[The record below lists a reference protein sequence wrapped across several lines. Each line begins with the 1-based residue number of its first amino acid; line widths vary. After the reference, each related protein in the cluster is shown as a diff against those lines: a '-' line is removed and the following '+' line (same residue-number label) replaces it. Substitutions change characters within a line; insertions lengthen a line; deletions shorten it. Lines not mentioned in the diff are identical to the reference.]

1 MFSYRSILK
10 QSWNIAWK
18 NKHLWLFGLF
28 ASIAA
33 ASGSFEYQVLANG
46 LQTSALESSY
56 YHINGLIV
64 VLSTFAS
71 FCAGFFQLFTYD
83 VFTII
88 NTLTVL
94 IITATLIIAFVWLSV
109 SSQAALVISAKKLI
123 AAKKKMPELNL
134 RENLAKGHLHFWPV
148 LGLNVLIKLLVA
160 LALFI
165 MSVPLLFLA
174 VNGSIYLGVV
184 YILSFIIFTPIA
196 VSLSL
201 IIKYAIAY
209 NVLNQESFGT
219 SLKKAIKLFSDNWL
233 ISVEMGIILFIFS
246 FLAGFLLLII
256 ISIFI
261 FPYLV
266 FAANYGLAW
275 LLVLLLLIALILI
288 LFIGALLTTFQVS
301 AWTNLFME
309 LEEGRGEAKL
319 ERVFKKKA

>member
-18 NKHLWLFGLF
+18 NKYLWLFGLF

-46 LQTSALESSY
+46 LQSSALENSY
-56 YHINGLIV
+56 SHINGLV
-64 VLSTFAS
+64 LVLSAFGS
-71 FCAGFFQLFTYD
+71 FCAGFWNLFSYD
-83 VFTII
+83 IFTII

-94 IITATLIIAFVWLSV
+94 IITLTLIVTFVWLSI
-109 SSQAALVISAKKLI
+109 SSQAALVVSAKKLI
-123 AAKKKMPELNL
+123 VAKKKTPILNI

-148 LGLNVLIKLLVA
+148 LGLNILIKVLVG

-174 VNGSIYLGVV
+174 VNGSAYLAGVYV
-184 YILSFIIFTPIA
+184 LSFIIFTPIA

-209 NVLNQESFGT
+209 NVLNDESFCA
-219 SLKKAIKLFSDNWL
+219 SLKKSIKLFGNNWL
-233 ISVEMGIILFIFS
+233 MSVEMGIILFIIS
-246 FLAGFLLLII
+246 FLAGFLLLVI

-275 LLVLLLLIALILI
+275 LLVFLMFIVLALIL
-288 LFIGALLTTFQVS
+288 FTGAILTTFQVS
-301 AWTNLFME
+301 AWTDLFLE

-319 ERVFKKKA
+319 ERMFKKKA